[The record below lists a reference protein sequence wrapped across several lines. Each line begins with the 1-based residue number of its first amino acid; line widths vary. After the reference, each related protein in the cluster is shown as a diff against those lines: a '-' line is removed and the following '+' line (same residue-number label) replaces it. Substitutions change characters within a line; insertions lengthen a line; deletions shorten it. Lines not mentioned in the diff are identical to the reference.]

1 MITVSNATASA
12 TSDTMTN
19 TALIALDWGTS
30 SLRAYAI
37 ALDGS
42 VMATRS
48 EALGIM
54 QVTHGDFHAALRQC
68 CGDWLDAA
76 PRATLIA
83 SGMIGSK
90 QGWLEAPYCACPADA
105 ASIARAMVRLS
116 LGDGRSLHIVPGVS
130 FTDPY
135 SGVPD
140 VMRGEETQIIGAL
153 PATGSHLAVLPGTHS
168 KWVWI
173 DNGAIVRFSSW
184 MTGEVYAAFCQHTIL
199 GRLMQADAPHN
210 AATFARGV
218 RYGFE
223 APVELL
229 HRIFSARTLGL
240 FGTLD
245 AAALPSYLSGML
257 IGAEIGG
264 ALPQAGSVA
273 SAASVSGAG
282 GADGGS
288 GSSGMAGAPGAS
300 TTITLIG
307 SSALTARYSVALTLC
322 GFTSQ
327 QGPDDAARLGLSALA
342 AAIR

>member
-1 MITVSNATASA
+1 MNA
-12 TSDTMTN
+12 
-19 TALIALDWGTS
+19 ALIALDWGTS

-37 ALDGS
+37 AADGS
-42 VMATRS
+42 MIGIRS

-54 QVTHGDFHAALRQC
+54 QVTNGDFHAALRQC

-76 PRATLIA
+76 PHATLIA

-105 ASIARAMVRLS
+105 ASIARAMVQLS
-116 LGDGRSLHIVPGVS
+116 MGDGRTLHIVPGVS
-130 FTDPY
+130 FTDPH

-168 KWVWI
+168 KWAWI
-173 DNGAIVRFSSW
+173 ESGAVVRFSSW
-184 MTGEVYAAFCQHTIL
+184 MTGEVYAALSRHTIL
-199 GRLMQADAPHN
+199 GRLMQADALHDT
-210 AATFARGV
+210 AAFARGV

-264 ALPQAGSVA
+264 ALGQARGAGVTDSTD
-273 SAASVSGAG
+273 SMSGTSGASGTG
-282 GADGGS
+282 GRA
-288 GSSGMAGAPGAS
+288 AATHAS

-307 SSALTARYSVALTLC
+307 SSALTARYNAALTLC

-327 QGPDDAARLGLSALA
+327 HGPEDAARLGLCALA

>member
-1 MITVSNATASA
+1 
-12 TSDTMTN
+12 MTP
-19 TALIALDWGTS
+19 ALIALDWGTS

-37 ALDGS
+37 AADGS
-42 VMATRS
+42 VIDTRS

-105 ASIARAMVRLS
+105 ASLARAMVKLS
-116 LGDGRSLHIVPGVS
+116 IGDGRTLHIVPGVS
-130 FTDPY
+130 FTDPH

-173 DNGAIVRFSSW
+173 ENGAIVRFSSW
-184 MTGEVYAAFCQHTIL
+184 MTGEVYAALSQHTIL
-199 GRLMQADAPHN
+199 GRLMQADAPHD
-210 AATFARGV
+210 AAAFARGV
-218 RYGFE
+218 RYGFA
-223 APVELL
+223 APAALL
-229 HRIFSARTLGL
+229 HRMFSARTLGL

-245 AAALPSYLSGML
+245 AVALPSYLSGVL
-257 IGAEIGG
+257 IGTEIGG
-264 ALPQAGSVA
+264 ALAQAG
-273 SAASVSGAG
+273 GAG
-282 GADGGS
+282 GADTASGGS
-288 GSSGMAGAPGAS
+288 GTGGVAAADRAS

-307 SSALTARYSVALTLC
+307 SSALTARYDAALTLC

-327 QGPDDAARLGLSALA
+327 HGPEDAARLGLFGLA